1 MLRVGNMCWQASFW
15 TDSTKAIEQAY
26 LTTDATILDNAPNL
40 GPGGSTAVTAILIDG
55 KDLLVANVGDSRA
68 VLSKGGVAEQ
78 LSIDHEPGQPA
89 ERDKIENR
97 GGFVSNIPGSVTS

>member
-1 MLRVGNMCWQASFW
+1 MCWQASFL
-15 TDSTKAIEQAY
+15 TDPTKAIEQAY

-68 VLSKGGVAEQ
+68 VLSKDGVAEQ
-78 LSIDHEPGQPA
+78 LSIDHEPGQPT